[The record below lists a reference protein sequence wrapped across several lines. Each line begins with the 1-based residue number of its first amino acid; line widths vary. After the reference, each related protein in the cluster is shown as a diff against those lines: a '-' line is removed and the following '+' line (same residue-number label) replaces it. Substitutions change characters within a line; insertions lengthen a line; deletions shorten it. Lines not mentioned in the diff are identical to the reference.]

1 MLQRGD
7 ELTGLA
13 VGEYRLELLLP
24 QLLQTGQVNGLALGL
39 QRVVHGGEA
48 EELTGGGISSSRM
61 TAP

>member
-24 QLLQTGQVNGLALGL
+24 QLLQTGQVNGLAL
-39 QRVVHGGEA
+39 A
-48 EELTGGGISSSRM
+48 SSV
-61 TAP
+61 

>member
-7 ELTGLA
+7 KLTGLA

-24 QLLQTGQVNGLALGL
+24 QFLQTGQVNGLALGFTTVDYTL
-39 QRVVHGGEA
+39 EEA
-48 EELTGGGISSSRM
+48 SSSSRM